1 MKKLLLF
8 IATLLPQLILADE
21 LDTLRVDDGYVRGL
35 PPGVANTAAYMT
47 LRNDS
52 AADLTLTG
60 AETDVAE
67 SVSIHATVHEDGL
80 MKMKHQ
86 MSLSIP
92 AGGAV
97 VLESGGLH
105 LMLMG
110 LKNSRLG
117 AQVEMQ
123 LRFSGGDTKTVLLPV
138 ISVLDE

>member
-1 MKKLLLF
+1 M
-8 IATLLPQLILADE
+8 
-21 LDTLRVDDGYVRGL
+21 
-35 PPGVANTAAYMT
+35 
-47 LRNDS
+47 
-52 AADLTLTG
+52 
-60 AETDVAE
+60 AE